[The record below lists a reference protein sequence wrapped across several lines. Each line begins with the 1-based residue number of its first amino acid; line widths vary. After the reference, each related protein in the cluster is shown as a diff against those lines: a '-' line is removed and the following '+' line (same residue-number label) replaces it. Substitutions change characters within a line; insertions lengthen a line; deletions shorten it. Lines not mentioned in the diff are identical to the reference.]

1 MKDDDDDE
9 NTSIHWFC
17 LIPPP
22 RVSRSVHIFSPE
34 WKTSLSLSEGIR
46 CFSTMIK
53 KHFMW
58 MLNFDLTPPWKC
70 NCWDV
75 IKPQIFKLLLPK
87 YNVYKGTKHCL
98 LWWGLIWCSGEWNEN
113 KCGDFKCPLMACQ
126 TNTKTPFVKLK
137 LTHLKL
143 IFKHFLKPEV
153 IKWELWR

>member
-1 MKDDDDDE
+1 MKDDDDDDDD
-9 NTSIHWFC
+9 NTLIHWFC

-22 RVSRSVHIFSPE
+22 RVSRSAHIFSPE

-75 IKPQIFKLLLPK
+75 IKPQIFKLYCPNTMFTRELNTACCDEDWFGALGSEMRI
-87 YNVYKGTKHCL
+87 NVGIL
-98 LWWGLIWCSGEWNEN
+98 NVLWWHAKQIQRH
-113 KCGDFKCPLMACQ
+113 PL
-126 TNTKTPFVKLK
+126 
-137 LTHLKL
+137 
-143 IFKHFLKPEV
+143 
-153 IKWELWR
+153 